1 MAKAPPRRSM
11 SVKGVT
17 YQRFKNYCDR
27 TGQSMS
33 GRLEEALAELL
44 DDAKEPV
51 PSKIDKPHPR
61 SKRDVD
67 EIISQHFTF

>member
-1 MAKAPPRRSM
+1 MAKQPARRSM

-33 GRLEEALAELL
+33 GRLEEVLAELL
-44 DDAKEPV
+44 DDAKEPIPTTV
-51 PSKIDKPHPR
+51 DKPKTR

-67 EIISQHFTF
+67 DIISQHFTF